1 MKDLMITN
9 KEVSI
14 TSLDIVELLGSRH
27 DTVKKSI
34 ERLAKQAI
42 IVAPPLAVE
51 QFKDAFGRRR
61 TIEKYVFSGEQGKR
75 DSIIVVAQLSPEFT
89 AALVDRWKEL
99 EEAVR
104 FKVPTTF
111 AEALQLAADQAKEI
125 EVLAY
130 ERDEAIKTKAQIG
143 SKREASA
150 MARASAE
157 ARKAKALEVKLDQ
170 SREYASIKKMEIDY
184 GGRYDWRLLKNASVE
199 AGLSIK
205 KAQDVNYGEVN
216 SYHKS
221 VWKRVYNLEI
231 K

>member
-1 MKDLMITN
+1 MKDLMVVSNELTMSSLEVAELTGKRHGHVLTDIRKMLNELHSTEKTAQYKDSTGRTLPMLLLN
-9 KEVSI
+9 KEEALCLVA
-14 TSLDIVELLGSRH
+14 GYN
-27 DTVKKSI
+27 VKM
-34 ERLAKQAI
+34 RMAI
-42 IVAPPLAVE
+42 IKRWQELESEP
-51 QFKDAFGRRR
+51 QFK
-61 TIEKYVFSGEQGKR
+61 I
-75 DSIIVVAQLSPEFT
+75 
-89 AALVDRWKEL
+89 
-99 EEAVR
+99 
-104 FKVPTTF
+104 PTTLS
-111 AEALQLAADQAKEI
+111 EALQLAADQAKEI

-150 MARASAE
+150 MAKASAE

-170 SREYASIKKMEIDY
+170 SKEYASIKKMEIDY

-199 AGLSIK
+199 AELSIK

-221 VWKRVYNLEI
+221 VWKSVYNLEI

>member
-9 KEVSI
+9 KEASI
-14 TSLDIVELLGSRH
+14 TSLDIANLLENRH
-27 DTVKKSI
+27 SDTKRSI
-34 ERLAKQAI
+34 ERLANRGTIQL
-42 IVAPPLAVE
+42 PPMANRGFINSLGLKNKTSV
-51 QFKDAFGRRR
+51 
-61 TIEKYVFSGEQGKR
+61 YVFSGEQGKR

-170 SREYASIKKMEIDY
+170 SREYASIKRMTRQY
-184 GGRYDWRLLKNASVE
+184 GGFFNWRLLKKASQEMGLPIEKVE
-199 AGLSIK
+199 DA
-205 KAQDVNYGEVN
+205 NYIEIN
-216 SYHKS
+216 SYHKD
-221 VWKRVYNLEI
+221 VWLKVYDLEI